1 MHDVL
6 VPHAEKCSNPQK
18 QSGYPAEAY
27 LAELHSGN
35 VTVDI
40 NLTPGTK
47 KCSCVAP
54 RLDTVTETIS
64 DCTVA

>member
-1 MHDVL
+1 MVTVHDVL
-6 VPHAEKCSNPQK
+6 VPHLAEKLYNPRK

-35 VTVDI
+35 S
-40 NLTPGTK
+40 TK

-64 DCTVA
+64 DCAVA